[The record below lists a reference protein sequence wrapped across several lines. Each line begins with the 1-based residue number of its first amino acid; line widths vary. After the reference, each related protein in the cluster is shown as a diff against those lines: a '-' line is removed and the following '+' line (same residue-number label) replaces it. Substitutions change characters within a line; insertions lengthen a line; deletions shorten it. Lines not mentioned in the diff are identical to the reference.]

1 MGRPKLELGTYGD
14 INVVQLASGA
24 WQARARFRDRDG
36 VTREVKA
43 NGASEAKAKAK
54 LRGTLSKRRRGP
66 AGTDDE
72 LTPES
77 TVEQLLT
84 RWMAQC
90 RADTALAEKNGARPK
105 KTGDT
110 LDGYSRCIE
119 KIILPGLREVK
130 LRELNTQRV
139 DGFLRGQAVVSAA
152 RDARTVMSQACKMAV
167 AYGVMDYSPVSAA
180 YSPPRSAKKPRALT
194 PEDAVEMRKRIVEW
208 QHAGSKLGPAR
219 GYDRLRIFDVLLATG
234 ARIGEVLALTWAD
247 VSGLDGDGTVTVHIG
262 ARLDTKSKRVEGRKA
277 GGDPYTI
284 TLPEFGA
291 QALREQR
298 AVGVPFEPVFPTR
311 VGTHQ
316 SEANVRTHWRAIRGT
331 DLEWVVPHTVR
342 KTTVTAVERSMGLE
356 AAARQAGHS
365 STEITRKHYVERS
378 VTVPDYS
385 GALDEYSRPISALR
399 VVKEEQTG

>member
-1 MGRPKLELGTYGD
+1 MGRPKLEIGTYGN
-14 INVVQLASGA
+14 ISVTELPSGR
-24 WQARARFRDRDG
+24 WQARTRYRDKDG
-36 VTREVKA
+36 VTRPVKA
-43 NGASEAKAKAK
+43 NGTTAARAKAA
-54 LRGTLSKRRRGP
+54 LRGQLAKRRRGP
-66 AGTDDE
+66 AGTDGE

-77 TVEQLLT
+77 TVSELLAY
-84 RWMAQC
+84 WLAVC
-90 RADTALAEKNGARPK
+90 RADTALALKNGGRPK

-110 LDGYSRCIE
+110 LDGYGRCVE
-119 KIILPGLREVK
+119 KVVLPGLREVK

-139 DGFLRGQAVVSAA
+139 DGFLRAQAAVSAA
-152 RDARTVMSQACKMAV
+152 RDARTVLSQACKLAV

-194 PEDAVEMRKRIVEW
+194 PEDAVEMRNRIIAW
-208 QHAGSKLGPAR
+208 QEVGSKLGPAR

-234 ARIGEVLALTWAD
+234 ARIGEVLALVWDD
-247 VSGLDGDGTVTVHIG
+247 VDGLDSDGPVTVHIG
-262 ARLDTKSKRVEGRKA
+262 ARLDAKSKRVEGRKA

-298 AVGVPFEPVFPTR
+298 ALGIPFAPVFPTR

-331 DLEWVVPHTVR
+331 DMDWVVPHTVR
-342 KTTVTAVERSMGLE
+342 KTVVTAIERELGLE

-365 STEITRKHYVERS
+365 SSEITRRHYVERS

-385 GALDEYSRPISALR
+385 GALDEYSRPIRALR
-399 VVKEEQTG
+399 VVKQEQAG